1 MTGKTHRRFSICFA
15 YIMIILLYEFN
26 LSEVNYYLS
35 IPIVI
40 LIAQWG
46 AKMPDFDHEWQNVG
60 YKTTFSRII
69 NILIHITGGKHRSW
83 QTHSLDIWT
92 WFTLLSYILPIRLYN
107 LGKLS
112 KVNEE
117 IALLVLLS
125 VSTGWLSHLFA
136 DMLNGTGIRLV
147 FFSKKTIAF
156 VPKKIFKLR
165 FNTGN
170 EWEQFVYHF
179 IQAIN
184 YVLGIIMVCYPFIRY
199 YTKTF

>member
-1 MTGKTHRRFSICFA
+1 MTGKTHRRFSVSFA
-15 YIMIILLYEFN
+15 YILIILLYEYN
-26 LSEVNYYLS
+26 ISEVNYYLT
-35 IPIVI
+35 IPIVL

-92 WFTLLSYILPIRLYN
+92 WYSLLAYILPIRSYN

-117 IALLVLLS
+117 IAILIFLS
-125 VSTGWLSHLFA
+125 ISAGWLSHLFA
-136 DMLNGTGIRLV
+136 DMLNGTGIRL
-147 FFSKKTIAF
+147 FCFSKKTIAF
-156 VPKKIFKLR
+156 VPKKFLGIR

-170 EWEQFVYHF
+170 EWEEF
-179 IQAIN
+179 IYKLIQGIN
-184 YVLGIIMVCYPFIRY
+184 YVLGLLMLTYPFIRY
-199 YTKTF
+199 FINQ